1 MIITN
6 FYYKFNSKEVDNET
20 KATKARGT
28 HLRVHY
34 KHCRE
39 IAHAILG
46 RGLEN
51 ARQYLENVLVYKD
64 AIPFTKYRGGIGRH
78 SIAKKYKAT
87 GDKVSWPIKATKT
100 FLDLITNMESNADAK
115 GLNKA
120 NIKITHA
127 NVNQAP
133 KMRRRTYRAH
143 GRINAYMSSPAHIE
157 LIGEETADEIV
168 KEKEEVSA
176 SRLTKKQVAIAA
188 SKKVKIGG
196 DK

>member
-1 MIITN
+1 
-6 FYYKFNSKEVDNET
+6 
-20 KATKARGT
+20 
-28 HLRVHY
+28 
-34 KHCRE
+34 
-39 IAHAILG
+39 
-46 RGLEN
+46 
-51 ARQYLENVLVYKD
+51 
-64 AIPFTKYRGGIGRH
+64 
-78 SIAKKYKAT
+78 
-87 GDKVSWPIKATKT
+87 
-100 FLDLITNMESNADAK
+100 MESNADAK